1 MTLPK
6 ALRPIIAICGS
17 TGVGK
22 SKLAVELAL
31 DLTKRL
37 NRDGWNGGVVV
48 NADSMQTY
56 KGFNTLTN
64 KIPLEERAGVDHV
77 LMDFKEPTEQ
87 YSIGQWVHDATQAI
101 DDAHQLKKVPILV
114 GGTTYWIQ
122 HLAFP
127 GRETGSR
134 ASDIFKEESSVTLS
148 PRYDAL
154 CFWLYADPAELMRRL
169 RKRADDMLRDGLLDD
184 VRKLRSLMWPPRDNA
199 PSSTINLTLGIYQS
213 IGFREFHKFLT
224 DPSPSERKY
233 QEAVEEMKAANCQ
246 YAQRQTSWIRNKFL
260 PAVWASKAADGGK
273 SAEAYL
279 LDTTE
284 PKKWTSAVRNSAVS
298 LTQAFLNREPLPDPL
313 SLSPAA
319 KTMLSVPTRAI
330 DPTTLVLLAHRKVIC
345 PVCTTDE
352 SRPIMVEEGSKWE
365 AHARSKIHKHLA
377 AKRVGNVH
385 VPATGSGI
393 GQAPSAVTL

>member
-31 DLTKRL
+31 DLAMRL
-37 NRDGWNGGVVV
+37 NRHGWKGGVVV

-87 YSIGQWVHDATQAI
+87 YSIGQWVRDATQAI
-101 DDAHQLKKVPILV
+101 DDAHQLKKIPILV

-127 GRETGSR
+127 GRETSGSV
-134 ASDIFKEESSVTLS
+134 SDMFKEESSVTRS
-148 PRYDAL
+148 PRWVLQASIVASSYTEGFRYDTL

-169 RKRADDMLRDGLLDD
+169 NERADDMLRNGLLDD
-184 VRKLRSLMWPPRDNA
+184 IRKLRSLMWPPKDSS

-213 IGFREFHKFLT
+213 IGFREFHKYLS
-224 DPSPSERKY
+224 DPSPSEKKY
-233 QEAVEEMKAANCQ
+233 QEAAEEMKFANRQ
-246 YAQRQTSWIRNKFL
+246 YAQRQNSWIRNKFL

-273 SAEAYL
+273 STEAYL
-279 LDTTE
+279 LDTSE
-284 PKKWTSAVRNSAVS
+284 PERWTSAVRNLAVN
-298 LTQAFLNREPLPDPL
+298 LTQAFLNREALPNPL

-319 KTMLSVPTRAI
+319 KTMLSVPTRAT
-330 DPTTLVLLAHRKVIC
+330 DPTTLVLLTHRKVIC

-352 SRPIMVEEGSKWE
+352 SKPVMVDEGREWE
-365 AHARSKIHKHLA
+365 AHARSKVHRHRA
-377 AKRVGNVH
+377 AKRV
-385 VPATGSGI
+385 
-393 GQAPSAVTL
+393 